1 VININALRKEFQE
14 LWTTKYLGA
23 DLYAA
28 FSVSI
33 VSIPLALAI
42 GMTSLVPN
50 NLALTTAVVS
60 GIVAAIFGS
69 SRLAVTGPALSMT
82 ILIASC
88 VEKHGLSSLVIIGII
103 CGLLQ
108 TIVGILK
115 LGRFSKL
122 IPLPIVYAFTS
133 GVGAIL
139 LIEAMPI
146 MLQIGTPEINHPLD
160 VIRNL
165 IVYINHM
172 NPIAFVLAL
181 VTIFIAR
188 NLPKYAPKLPALLIA
203 VIIPTLITWIF
214 NFKQLQLVG
223 TIPHHLTVPD
233 LPNFSTIH
241 SWHSLLISSIAIFVL
256 ASLESILSARSID
269 KLGLGDL
276 HNPNRELI
284 GQGLANI
291 SSALFGAIPAT
302 ALLTRSK
309 INIQSGAKTKR
320 AAIFQSLFILVVI
333 YICPEL
339 LENIPV
345 AVLAGVLFSAAL
357 SMLHHQQ
364 AITYWKQDK
373 SEFLIYSITFIMLVF
388 TNLIDGIQ
396 TGIMVALF
404 IMVIRMLATKSNI
417 RLWNNQ
423 QVIRISLSGNITFLS
438 FEKLNELKKQIS
450 QHKQLRFV
458 IFEFEKLHSIDSA
471 GCQHLIDTIE
481 EINLTGLKVIIH
493 GLTRDQYRLLK
504 SLNVDDIPFVNTV
517 TESEIKQIL
526 ETGGVSYTANEIL
539 KQGLEKFQEQYA
551 KERSKLINTLAKEQ
565 QPHTLLIT
573 CSDSRLNP
581 NEFFASGLGEI
592 FMVRN
597 VGNVVP
603 CYSQNIKYSEA
614 AAIEYAICHL
624 NIRNIIICA
633 HTECGAI
640 KASIKHAD
648 SHDASGLDNWLQII
662 KEGFK
667 KHAPSDPTEGT
678 KLNLLNQIEH
688 LKTYPL
694 VEDLLAKN
702 EITISAWV
710 YDVHSAQILEWD
722 TSQQD
727 FRYILAQS
735 NDSN

>member
-1 VININALRKEFQE
+1 MSLNSFTTELKE
-14 LWTTKYLGA
+14 LWTTKYLRE
-23 DLYAA
+23 DIYAG
-28 FSVSI
+28 FSVAI

-42 GMTSLVPN
+42 GMASEVPHT
-50 NLALTTAVVS
+50 LALTTAVVG

-69 SRLAVTGPALSMT
+69 SRLSITGPALSMAVLT
-82 ILIASC
+82 ANC
-88 VEKHGLSSLVIIGII
+88 VEKHGLASLVIIGVI

-108 TIVGILK
+108 VLVGILK

-122 IPLPIVYAFTS
+122 IPLPIVHAFTS

-139 LIEAMPI
+139 LLEALPI
-146 MLQIGTPEINHPLD
+146 MLQIHTHDVYHPLD
-160 VIRNL
+160 VIKNL
-165 IVYINHM
+165 IIYINHM
-172 NPIAFVLAL
+172 NPLAFILAL
-181 VTIFIAR
+181 ITIFIAR
-188 NLPKYAPKLPALLIA
+188 KLPKYLPKFPALLIA
-203 VIIPTLITWIF
+203 VLIPTLIVWIF
-214 NFKQLQLVG
+214 NLKQIQLVG
-223 TIPHHLTVPD
+223 ALPHQLTIPE
-233 LPNFSTIH
+233 LPNFATIN
-241 SWHSLLISSIAIFVL
+241 SWHSLLISAMAIFVL
-256 ASLESILSARSID
+256 ASLETILSVRSID

-291 SSALFGAIPAT
+291 SSALLGAIPAT

-309 INIQSGAKTKR
+309 INIESGAKTKR
-320 AAIFQSLFILVVI
+320 AAIFQSLIILIVI
-333 YICPEL
+333 YAFPQI
-339 LENIPV
+339 LENIPLT
-345 AVLAGVLFSAAL
+345 VLAGVLFSAAL
-357 SMLHHQQ
+357 SMLNHQQ
-364 AITYWKQDK
+364 AVTYWKQDK
-373 SEFLIYSITFIMLVF
+373 SEFLIFSITFIMLVF

-404 IMVIRMLATKSNI
+404 IMVMRMLATKSNI

-438 FEKLNELKKQIS
+438 FEKLSELKKQIS
-450 QHKQLRFV
+450 KHAQLHFV
-458 IFEFEKLHSIDSA
+458 IFEFEKLQSIDSA
-471 GCQHLIDTIE
+471 GCQHLLDMIE

-493 GLTRDQYRLLK
+493 GLTRDQYKLLK